1 MPQKIILPVL
11 DGLSAAIFIIDGN
24 RKITFVNKSGRKN
37 FGPNLVDLD
46 FVQVIRNP
54 DCLKAIDKV
63 IHGKKSLQL
72 EIGVQGTILTTYKV
86 NISRLGAKS
95 IPENLKAKNSDN
107 WRAII
112 SLEDISPIRE
122 ALTMRSDFVANVSH
136 ELRSPLT
143 AISGFIETLKGSAKD
158 DHEAREKFLIIME
171 EQSQRMVRLIDD
183 LLSLSKVQASEH
195 LLPKNSV
202 DLIAII
208 KQTIATLSPLAAAEN
223 VKINL
228 EIAEN
233 IEAMVKG
240 ERDQLL
246 QVFLNLVENA
256 IKYGGDGNQV
266 DVVLSAKAK
275 APGIAGP
282 AFMVEIIDQGIGIPR
297 EHLPRLTERFYRVDT
312 GRSRQKGGTGL
323 GLAIVKHIVARH
335 RGRLQ
340 IKNNDDRG
348 ASFSVFLSQ

>member
-11 DGLSAAIFIIDGN
+11 DGLSAVIFIIDGN

-63 IHGKKSLQL
+63 IRGKKSLQL
-72 EIGVQGTILTTYKV
+72 EVGIQGTILTTYKA
-86 NISRLGAKS
+86 NISRLGEKS
-95 IPENLKAKNSDN
+95 KSENSDE
-107 WRAII
+107 WRAVI

-122 ALTMRSDFVANVSH
+122 ALIMRTEFVANVSH

-158 DHEAREKFLIIME
+158 DHEAREKFLGIME
-171 EQSQRMVRLIDD
+171 EQSQRMVRLVDD

-195 LLPKNSV
+195 LPPKNRV

-208 KQTIATLSPLAAAEN
+208 NQTIATLSPLASAED
-223 VKINL
+223 VEINL
-228 EIAEN
+228 EIGKN
-233 IEAMVKG
+233 TEAKVKG
-240 ERDQLL
+240 ESDQLL

-266 DVVLSAKAK
+266 DVVLSSKAK

-282 AFMVEIIDQGIGIPR
+282 AFVVEIIDKGTGIPR
-297 EHLPRLTERFYRVDT
+297 QHLPRLTERFYRVDT

-348 ASFSVFLSQ
+348 ASFSVFLPR